1 MEGSQLPHWYD
12 DIIDLPHWQSPT
24 RPRMSRMNRAAQFAP
39 FAALAGHD
47 VAIQETGR
55 LTDTF
60 KELDES
66 RKAELDEKLRCLVA
80 HLHEEPMV
88 TITYFRPDG
97 KKDGGAYLSA
107 AGVVREIN
115 EYEMVVTMREQ
126 VVIPFERIFEI
137 EIGSSV
143 IKGFGKV
150 PSERTI
156 DLANKFLKMK

>member
-24 RPRMSRMNRAAQFAP
+24 RPRMSRVNRAAQFAP
-39 FAALAGHD
+39 FAALTSHD
-47 VAIQETGR
+47 AALLETGR
-55 LTDTF
+55 LTDEF

-97 KKDGGAYLSA
+97 KKDGGTYLSA
-107 AGVVREIN
+107 AGVVRKID
-115 EYEMVVTMREQ
+115 EYKKTVIMENQ
-126 VVIPFERIFEI
+126 IVIPVDWIFEI
-137 EIGSSV
+137 EIK
-143 IKGFGKV
+143 KGNG
-150 PSERTI
+150 
-156 DLANKFLKMK
+156 

>member
-12 DIIDLPHWQSPT
+12 DIIDLPHWQSPA

-97 KKDGGAYLSA
+97 KKDGGTYLSA
-107 AGVVREIN
+107 AGVVRKID
-115 EYEMVVTMREQ
+115 EYKKTVIMENQ
-126 VVIPFERIFEI
+126 IVIPVDWIFEI
-137 EIGSSV
+137 EIRKENG
-143 IKGFGKV
+143 
-150 PSERTI
+150 
-156 DLANKFLKMK
+156 